1 MTGKKILIVDD
12 EPVGVALLKVRVES
26 RGFKVETAMEGV
38 GALEKAKAWGPDLIL
53 LDIVMPGMDGF
64 EVCRHLKATKE
75 TASIPVVL
83 FTASQETRLQELAQK
98 VGATK
103 VIQKPFVDQVFKAI
117 SEILGPQ

>member
-12 EPVGVALLKVRVES
+12 EPVVVTLLKVRVES
-26 RGFKVETAMEGV
+26 RGFKVGTAMEGV
-38 GALEKAKAWGPDLIL
+38 EALEKAKSWGPDLIL

-64 EVCRHLKATKE
+64 EVCRRLKATKE
-75 TASIPVVL
+75 TAFIPVVL

>member
-12 EPVGVALLKVRVES
+12 EPVVVALLKVRVES

>member
-12 EPVGVALLKVRVES
+12 EPVVVALQKVRVES